1 MTKSIRYAIVGL
13 GNIGRN
19 VLEVYANRQEQI
31 GARYDLE
38 FLLVGAADS
47 SGAAIDPA
55 GLDIARIRDIKYA
68 GGGVSEY
75 PECGRE
81 GMPALEL
88 IQEVEAEIFV
98 DASPTNLEDGE
109 PGMSCVRTALRKGWH
124 VVTSNKGP
132 LVLAFGELM
141 DLAGEMGV
149 ELLYCGTVAGGL
161 PVINMGT
168 RDLAGCGITRV
179 EGIFNGTT
187 NYILTRML
195 EEKVSYEEALKG
207 AQEAGIAEP
216 DPTLDVDGWDA
227 ANKLV
232 IVANSVLRRP
242 TTLDD
247 VEVEGIRDV
256 TLEDLQQ
263 AREQGQVIKP
273 LASAIKRGTDYV
285 LEAGPMAIDEDHP
298 LAHTGQW
305 DMGVAYYTDF
315 MGIISAIIEEKGPV
329 PTSAAMLRDMINIYD
344 RP

>member
-1 MTKSIRYAIVGL
+1 MPRTIRYAIVGL

-19 VLEVYANRQEQI
+19 VLEVYANRRQQI
-31 GARYDLE
+31 ADQYDLA
-38 FLLVGAADS
+38 FRLVGAADS
-47 SGAAIDPA
+47 SGAAVRPE
-55 GLDIARIRDIKYA
+55 GLDIAQIREIKYA
-68 GGGVSEY
+68 GKGVSEY
-75 PECGRE
+75 PESGRH
-81 GMPALEL
+81 GMAALEMV
-88 IQEVEAEIFV
+88 QEAEAEVLV
-98 DASPTNLEDGE
+98 DASPTNLKDGE
-109 PGMSCVRTALRKGWH
+109 PGMSCVRAALRKEWH

-141 DLAGEMGV
+141 DLAQEMGV
-149 ELLYCGTVAGGL
+149 KLLYCGTVAGGL

-195 EEKVSYEEALKG
+195 EEEVSYEEALKG
-207 AQEAGIAEP
+207 AQDAGIAEP

-232 IVANSVLRRP
+232 IVANGVLGRP

-256 TLEDLQQ
+256 TLEDLRE
-263 AREQGQVIKP
+263 ARERGQVIKP
-273 LASAIKRGTDYV
+273 LASAIKRGKDYV
-285 LEAGPMAIDEDHP
+285 LQAGPMAIDEDHP

-305 DMGVAYYTDF
+305 DMGVVYYTDF
-315 MGIISAIIEEKGPV
+315 MGIITALIEEKGPV
-329 PTSAAMLRDMINIYD
+329 PTSAAMLRDMINIYA
-344 RP
+344 RT

>member
-1 MTKSIRYAIVGL
+1 MTKTVRYVIVGL

-19 VLEVYANRQEQI
+19 VLEVYANRRQQI
-31 GARYDLE
+31 EDHYDLA
-38 FLLVGAADS
+38 FQLVGAADS
-47 SGAAIDPA
+47 SGVAIDQE
-55 GLDIARIRDIKYA
+55 GLDIERIRDIKYA

-75 PECGRE
+75 PQSGRE

-88 IQEVEAEIFV
+88 VQQTEAEILV
-98 DASPTNLEDGE
+98 DASPTNLEDGQ
-109 PGMSCVRTALRKGWH
+109 PGMSCVRTALRKNWH

-141 DLAGEMGV
+141 DLAQEMDV

-195 EEKVSYEEALKG
+195 EEEVSYKEALKG
-207 AQEAGIAEP
+207 AQDAGIAEP

-232 IVANSVLRRP
+232 IVANGVLGRP

-256 TLEDLQQ
+256 KLEDLQQ

-273 LASAIKRGTDYV
+273 LASAIKRGEDYV

-298 LAHTGQW
+298 LAHMGRW
-305 DMGVAYYTDF
+305 DMAVVYYTDF
-315 MGIISAIIEEKGPV
+315 MGVISAVIEEKGPV
-329 PTSAAMLRDMINIYD
+329 PTSAAMVRDMINIYD